1 MNTLSVDLPLC
12 LDKALEQKKIFPD
25 TRTNILYYLHL
36 KDLQSWEQR
45 SIEELIQG
53 EAWDE
58 LNDRFYKT
66 LKFGTGGLRSRTI
79 GKIITSSEKGDPQP
93 FNRPQYSAVGTN
105 SMNERNVR
113 RATQG
118 FVEYIKKVFPNE
130 APRFVFAHDTRH
142 FSENFART
150 CAEAVADMGGTAY
163 LFDSFRST
171 PELSFAVRHL
181 KTHAGVM
188 ITASHNPPYDNGYK
202 AYFNDGAQI
211 IEPHASGIINE
222 IENLPSL
229 IPNVPGG
236 EIKTVTNEVD
246 EAYLNAVSEI
256 ILDPELVK
264 SQKANLKI
272 VYTPIHGTGVRSVPK
287 VLDRFGFHYLI
298 TSSQA
303 EPNGNFPTVK
313 SPNPEN
319 KEALTEAINLA
330 IKEEAHL
337 VIATDPDDDRM
348 GIAVRKKNGEY
359 ELLNGNQIGSIIARY
374 RTEKMFEKNILNDS
388 NKSHAAL
395 IKTFVT
401 TDLQNSIAEK
411 FGLKCIETL
420 TGFKYIGEKLRIY
433 EDQAGGRHSQST
445 QQWRNT
451 LLEKSTYF
459 VFGGEESYG
468 YLASDYVR
476 DKDGNAATLMIS
488 EAASHASSKGQTLID
503 YLDDTYL
510 KFGLFEEKTGT
521 LTFEGAEGAM
531 KIKKLL
537 EGYRSNPPAVWGGNK
552 VLSVQNFNEETY
564 QDTDG
569 KVIPKELLLIFHL
582 EGKQRIAVRA
592 SGTEPKIKFYFFSQ
606 MDVRDPSKLSE
617 DKKTI
622 KERIEKIWADT
633 QKDVEER
640 VK

>member
-1 MNTLSVDLPLC
+1 MNTLSADMSLC
-12 LDKALEQKKIFPD
+12 LDKALEQKKIFPE
-25 TRTNILYYLHL
+25 TRTNILYYLNL
-36 KDLQSWEQR
+36 KDLLDWEKH
-45 SIEELIQG
+45 SIEELVQC
-53 EAWDE
+53 ECWDE

-79 GKIITSSEKGDPQP
+79 GKVITGSEKGEPQP
-93 FNRPQYSAVGTN
+93 FNRPQYAAVGTN
-105 SMNERNVR
+105 CMNERNVR
-113 RATQG
+113 SATQG
-118 FVEYIKKVFPNE
+118 FVEYIKKAFPNE

-142 FSENFART
+142 FSPNFALA
-150 CAEAVADMGGTAY
+150 CAEAVANMGGIAY

-188 ITASHNPPYDNGYK
+188 ITASHNPPHDNGYK

-222 IENLPSL
+222 IENLPSYV
-229 IPNVPGG
+229 PNGTGG
-236 EIKTVTNEVD
+236 EIKKVPAEVD
-246 EAYLNAVSEI
+246 EAYLDAVSEI
-256 ILDPELVK
+256 VLDQGVIK
-264 SQKANLKI
+264 SQKGNLKI
-272 VYTPIHGTGVRSVPK
+272 VYTPIHGAGVRSVPK

-319 KEALTEAINLA
+319 KEALVEAIKLA
-330 IKEEAHL
+330 TTEKANL

-348 GIAVRKKNGEY
+348 GIAVRRHDGEY

-374 RTEKMFEKNILNDS
+374 RTEKLFEQNILNES
-388 NKSHAAL
+388 NRSHAAL

-401 TDLQNSIAEK
+401 TDLQNSIADK
-411 FGLKCIETL
+411 MGLKCIETL
-420 TGFKYIGEKLRIY
+420 TGFKYIGEKLRNY
-433 EDQAGGRHSQST
+433 EEQAGGRSNQST
-445 QQWRNT
+445 KEWRDT
-451 LLEKSTYF
+451 LLQKSTYF

-488 EAASHASSKGQTLID
+488 EAASHASSRGQTLID
-503 YLDDTYL
+503 YLDETYL

-521 LTFEGAEGAM
+521 LTFEGAEGAI

-537 EGYRSNPPAVWGGNK
+537 EGYRSNPPAVWGGYK

-564 QDTDG
+564 KDADG

-606 MDVRDPSKLSE
+606 MDVSNPTQLDE

-622 KERIEKIWADT
+622 KQRIEKLWEDT